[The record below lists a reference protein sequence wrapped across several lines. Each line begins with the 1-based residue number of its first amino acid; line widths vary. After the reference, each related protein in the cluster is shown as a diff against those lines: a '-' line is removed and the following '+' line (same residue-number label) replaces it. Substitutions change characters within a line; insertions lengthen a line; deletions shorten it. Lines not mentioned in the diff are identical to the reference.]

1 MADED
6 AAGPGTGAPGLR
18 AEALPILIVTRFSY
32 LGHSGWKSDA
42 SRDAAL
48 LYDPARLRQRL
59 ALFRAVNLA
68 SLAAQTDRD
77 FHHFILT
84 GEALPAWAMAALRAA
99 CLAAYGDESRFTI
112 AARPA
117 GRARKFLRQF
127 MTGFAGDAPLV
138 QVVLDDDDGLA
149 VGYMA
154 QLRRTLAQMQD
165 NNPALLAELPKFVSF
180 AQGYALSLRDDAADG
195 TGAALYLHN
204 YPFINLGLAQ
214 IDHAGG
220 KNILAIRHQ
229 QAPRRFGGQVVRKQP
244 IFVRSVHDFNDSR
257 VARGANWTRLD
268 DWPNDPGIGRDFPW
282 LLAADAPWR
291 SGAG

>member
-6 AAGPGTGAPGLR
+6 AAGGGQGARDLR
-18 AEALPILIVTRFSY
+18 AEDLPVLIVTRFSY
-32 LGHSGWKSDA
+32 LGQSGWKSDA

-68 SLAAQTDRD
+68 SLVPQTDRD

-84 GEALPAWAMAALRAA
+84 GEALPAWAMEELRAA
-99 CLAAYGDESRFTI
+99 CLAAHGDESRFTI
-112 AARPA
+112 AARPP
-117 GRARKFLRQF
+117 GRARKFLRRF
-127 MTGFAGDAPLV
+127 MTGFAGGGPLV

-149 VGYMA
+149 VGYIA
-154 QLRRTLAQMQD
+154 ELRRILAGMQD
-165 NNPALLAELPKFVSF
+165 ENPALLEELPKFVSF
-180 AQGYALSLRDDAADG
+180 AQGYALSLRDDAADD

-229 QAPRRFGGQVVRKQP
+229 DAPRRHGAHLVRNRP
-244 IFVRSVHDFNDSR
+244 AFIRSVHDFNDSR
-257 VARGANWTRLD
+257 VARGAKWTRLD

-291 SGAG
+291 SGIG